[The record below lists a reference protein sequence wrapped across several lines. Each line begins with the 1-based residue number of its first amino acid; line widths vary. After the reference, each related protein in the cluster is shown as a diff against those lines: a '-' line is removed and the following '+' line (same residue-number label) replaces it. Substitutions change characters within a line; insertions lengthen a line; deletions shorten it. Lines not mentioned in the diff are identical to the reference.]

1 MGGDSTATKPVAQ
14 VTTNTG
20 IYRNNSGG
28 MSKIL
33 PKISWNDYSTRLE
46 HFATYYWHDSK
57 LRSKVAYEQNIKP
70 EVLICIARADSH
82 LWHALK
88 SKNNVGNVWNN
99 DRWDTV
105 AYKTLEAGIRAMGT
119 HALNGTYLS
128 HKQSIGSLS
137 PWGWG
142 SKPYYATSESTWNA
156 NVLNCL
162 TLIHGKKINEDF
174 MFRIR

>member
-1 MGGDSTATKPVAQ
+1 MGGDSTATKPVTQ
-14 VTTNTG
+14 VTVNTWV
-20 IYRNNSGG
+20 YRNNKEWR
-28 MSKIL
+28 SKVL
-33 PKISWNDYSTRLE
+33 PKIKWKDSIDRRHSFLS
-46 HFATYYWHDSK
+46 YYWHDPK
-57 LRSKVAYEQNIKP
+57 LRSKIAFEQNIKP

-88 SKNNVGNVWNN
+88 SKNNVGNVGNN

-105 AYKTLEAGIRAMGT
+105 HYKTLEDGIRAMGT
-119 HALNGTYLS
+119 QALNGRYLK

-162 TLIHGKKINEDF
+162 SLIHEKRINENF
-174 MFRIR
+174 LFRMQ